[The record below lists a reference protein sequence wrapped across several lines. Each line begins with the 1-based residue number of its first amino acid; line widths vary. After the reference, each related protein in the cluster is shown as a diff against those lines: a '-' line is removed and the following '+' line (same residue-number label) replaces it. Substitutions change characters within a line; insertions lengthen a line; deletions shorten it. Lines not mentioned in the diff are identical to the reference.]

1 MSKGIILA
9 GGVATRLFPATEA
22 VSKQALPI
30 YDKPMIYYPLAT
42 LMEAGV
48 REILV
53 ITNPENLRLYARVL
67 SSAADWGVNIKLI
80 QQDQPK
86 GLAQAITI
94 AADEAFFVGDER
106 VFLILGDNLF
116 HGGDIA
122 KQLRQ
127 AASLPA
133 GAAVFLTPVRD
144 PQRYGVAAFGPDG
157 KLSSIL
163 EKPATPPSPWAVT
176 GVYSYDCQA
185 PSLVR
190 CQKPS
195 PRGELEITDLNNS
208 YLARGELTSFKLGGE
223 TAWLDTGTPD
233 ALLEASQYVQTIQ
246 HRCMTLV
253 GSPDLVALRNG
264 WTTVEKIRQRFSGRH
279 DDYAKQLL
287 AVIN

>member
-9 GGVATRLFPATEA
+9 GGVATRLFPTTEA

-67 SSAADWGVNIKLI
+67 AAAADWGVNIRLI

-94 AADEAFFVGDER
+94 AADEAFFTDNER

-122 KQLRQ
+122 QQLKQ
-127 AASLPA
+127 ADSLPS

-144 PQRYGVAAFGPDG
+144 PQRYGVAEFDEFT
-157 KLSSIL
+157 KLKRIV
-163 EKPATPPSPWAVT
+163 EKPTEPPSPWAVT

-195 PRGELEITDLNNS
+195 PRGELEITDLNNA
-208 YLARGELTSFKLGGE
+208 YLARGELAAFNLGRE

-246 HRCMTLV
+246 HRGMTLV

-264 WTTVEKIRQRFSGRH
+264 WTTREAIRRRFAGRH
-279 DDYAKQLL
+279 DSYAQQLL